1 MQIDPQAEIALK
13 LTDDGKAYSF
23 KPWTYRQW
31 RAWLTVRDAREVSIG
46 EYMEKAF
53 AKLVDG
59 YVGDADELQDLTP
72 VQVLELLA
80 LRGNACFPSAE
91 DKKKSES

>member
-23 KPWTYRQW
+23 KPWTVRQM
-31 RAWLTVRDAREVSIG
+31 RTYQALVSNDQLQLTEFTD
-46 EYMEKAF
+46 KAL
-53 AKLVDG
+53 AALKDG
-59 YVGDADELQDLTP
+59 FNGDADTLEDLIFTD
-72 VQVLELLA
+72 LMKLLGK
-80 LRGNACFPSAE
+80 RYNACFASPE